1 MNINVSSIHRASLT
15 YILLPILIFLGGWL
29 KWYIATPL
37 IILCV
42 ASYLIIIKRKNA
54 QSLDINTD
62 KQLHIKP
69 VTLII
74 ILFILG
80 VWVMT
85 SGIGGFMWQNKDHL
99 WRNAIFTTLIDYNWP
114 VYGKDYSL
122 CYYIGFWL
130 PAAIVGK
137 LCHSLFAAN
146 IFLFLWTWAGLII
159 FYLQICLYLQKTGIK
174 ILLLIIFFSGID
186 IIGYSTNIIKHHSIT
201 DYFNLLKDFP
211 HIEWSHGSFQAS
223 SITTQLFWVFNQA
236 LPFWIGMMLLIS
248 KNNMKNML
256 FIFACLM
263 LYSPFPAV
271 GILPVLIYLK
281 LNEWKESGLKQGLQ
295 SLLGVENLTAI
306 LVLAV
311 ISTYFTSNIASG
323 KSTFMPPSARY
334 LFFILTQYLVY
345 IIFILKENYKDPV
358 LIILFITALIFPL
371 YRMGDG
377 ADFRMRTNIPFIIYT
392 MLLFIRFLLYSK
404 ATKSLRILA
413 ILVFVTG
420 SITPAFEIM
429 RSVRN
434 AILCHQTHTS
444 VMQSLT
450 SHDSIFD
457 DGLIGINFI
466 GNKESFFFKYLAK

>member
-1 MNINVSSIHRASLT
+1 MNINASAVQRASLS

-29 KWYIATPL
+29 KWYIAIPL
-37 IILCV
+37 IILCM
-42 ASYLIIIKRKNA
+42 ASYLIIIKRRSV
-54 QSLDINTD
+54 QTPDITTD
-62 KQLHIKP
+62 KRLYIKP
-69 VTLII
+69 VTLIT
-74 ILFILG
+74 ILFVLAL
-80 VWVMT
+80 WVMT

-114 VYGKDYSL
+114 VQSKDYSL
-122 CYYIGFWL
+122 CYYIAFWL
-130 PAAIVGK
+130 PAALIGK
-137 LCHSLFAAN
+137 LFNSLFAAN
-146 IFLFLWTWAGLII
+146 IILYIWSWVGLTI
-159 FYLQICLYLQKTGIK
+159 FYLQVCLFLQKTGIK
-174 ILLLIIFFSGID
+174 ILLFIIFFSGID
-186 IIGYSTNIIKHHSIT
+186 IIGYSTNIIKHHSLAE
-201 DYFNLLKDFP
+201 YLNQLKEIP

-248 KNNMKNML
+248 KNNMKNIL

-271 GILPVLIYLK
+271 GILPVLIFLK

-295 SLLGVENLTAI
+295 SLLGLENLTAI

-311 ISTYFTSNIASG
+311 ISTYFASNIASG

-345 IIFILKENYKDPV
+345 MIFILKDNYKDPI
-358 LIILFITALIFPL
+358 LIILFITALLFPL

-377 ADFRMRTNIPFIIYT
+377 ADFCMRTNIPFIVYT
-392 MLLFIRFLLYSK
+392 MLLFIKYLLYGKMSK
-404 ATKSLRILA
+404 SIRILA
-413 ILVFVTG
+413 LAVFVTG

-434 AILCHQTHTS
+434 TILCHQAHTS
-444 VMQSLT
+444 AIQTLT
-450 SHDSIFD
+450 SHDIIFD
-457 DGLIGINFI
+457 EGLIGINFI
-466 GNKESFFFKYLAK
+466 GNKDNFFFKYLAK